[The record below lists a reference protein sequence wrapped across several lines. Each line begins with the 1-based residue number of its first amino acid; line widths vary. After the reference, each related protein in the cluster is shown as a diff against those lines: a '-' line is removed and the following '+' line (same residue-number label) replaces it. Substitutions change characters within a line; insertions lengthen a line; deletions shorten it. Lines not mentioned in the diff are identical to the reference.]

1 MVKSKITDL
10 DKMKMEEAIA
20 NIQGTIPEVEQENT
34 EKVAESIPADPNV
47 RNFSYAVVDDKLY
60 FRENSRMFLKDDL
73 PKATEEQLTSYEA
86 QVSYYTDYIRKRAD
100 WEFVN
105 VYTDEGISATNTQH
119 RDGFNAMIAD
129 ALAGKIDLIVTK
141 SVSRFARNTVDS
153 LTTVRKLKEK
163 GVEIYFEK
171 ENIYTLDSKGELMIT
186 IMSSLAQEE
195 SRSISENV
203 TWGQRKR
210 MADGKV
216 TMPYGRFLGY
226 RKGEDGLPEIVPEE
240 AEVVRMIY
248 RSFMDGLSYY
258 KIAQLLMKRSIPA
271 PSGGEKWHRRTVESI
286 LTNEKYKGS
295 ALLQKKFTMDF
306 LTKKQKVNEGEV
318 PQYFIE
324 DSHPPIID
332 PQEFELVQA
341 EIARRKEIG
350 KVYSSS
356 NIFSTKLVC
365 SCCGGFFGSKVWHS
379 TSKYRRVIWQ
389 CNHKFQNGEK
399 CKTPHLY
406 EDEIKKRF
414 IEVCNRIAADK
425 ENFVASCRQIVE
437 MLSDTAAI
445 DRKIEEQYIYL
456 NGLAASMQQFIL
468 ENAMH
473 PQGEDFYDTK
483 LAKYEKQRAE
493 GETRLKDLQSQ
504 KAARLSR
511 KELLDGL
518 VKALEE
524 SGILIDKFDERL
536 WRLMV
541 EKVVVEL
548 RVS

>member
-1 MVKSKITDL
+1 ML
-10 DKMKMEEAIA
+10 
-20 NIQGTIPEVEQENT
+20 
-34 EKVAESIPADPNV
+34 
-47 RNFSYAVVDDKLY
+47 L
-60 FRENSRMFLKDDL
+60 
-73 PKATEEQLTSYEA
+73 
-86 QVSYYTDYIRKRAD
+86 
-100 WEFVN
+100 
-105 VYTDEGISATNTQH
+105 
-119 RDGFNAMIAD
+119 
-129 ALAGKIDLIVTK
+129 
-141 SVSRFARNTVDS
+141 
-153 LTTVRKLKEK
+153 
-163 GVEIYFEK
+163 FE
-171 ENIYTLDSKGELMIT
+171 LIT

-240 AEVVRMIY
+240 AKVVRMIY

-258 KIAQLLMKRSIPA
+258 KIAQLLMKSNIPA

-295 ALLQKKFTMDF
+295 ALLQKKFTVDF

-324 DSHPPIID
+324 DSHPLIIE
-332 PQEFELVQA
+332 PEEFELVQA

-414 IEVCNRIAADK
+414 IEVCNRIASDK
-425 ENFVASCRQIVE
+425 EDFLISCQQIVE
-437 MLSDTAAI
+437 MLSNTATL
-445 DRKIEEQYIYL
+445 DRKIEAQYIYL
-456 NGLAASMQQFIL
+456 NELAASMQQFIR

-473 PQGEDFYDTK
+473 PQGEDFYDKK
-483 LAKYEKQRAE
+483 LAEYNSQKAEAEKV
-493 GETRLKDLQSQ
+493 LHDLQD
-504 KAARLSR
+504 KRAARLSR
-511 KELLDGL
+511 KELLEGLIRTLSNEGIVTDTFDG
-518 VKALEE
+518 K
-524 SGILIDKFDERL
+524 L
-536 WRLMV
+536 WLLLV
-541 EKVVVEL
+541 EKATVGTDGKLTFTL
-548 RVS
+548 RNGMEIEV

>member
-1 MVKSKITDL
+1 
-10 DKMKMEEAIA
+10 ME
-20 NIQGTIPEVEQENT
+20 
-34 EKVAESIPADPNV
+34 
-47 RNFSYAVVDDKLY
+47 
-60 FRENSRMFLKDDL
+60 
-73 PKATEEQLTSYEA
+73 
-86 QVSYYTDYIRKRAD
+86 
-100 WEFVN
+100 
-105 VYTDEGISATNTQH
+105 
-119 RDGFNAMIAD
+119 
-129 ALAGKIDLIVTK
+129 
-141 SVSRFARNTVDS
+141 
-153 LTTVRKLKEK
+153 
-163 GVEIYFEK
+163 
-171 ENIYTLDSKGELMIT
+171 
-186 IMSSLAQEE
+186 
-195 SRSISENV
+195 
-203 TWGQRKR
+203 
-210 MADGKV
+210 
-216 TMPYGRFLGY
+216 
-226 RKGEDGLPEIVPEE
+226 
-240 AEVVRMIY
+240 
-248 RSFMDGLSYY
+248 GLSYY
-258 KIAQLLMKRSIPA
+258 KIAKMLMEREIPA
-271 PSGGEKWHRRTVESI
+271 PAGGEKWHRRTVESI

-324 DSHPPIID
+324 DSHPPIIE

-389 CNHKFQNGEK
+389 CNHKFSKSSGNEK

-414 IEVCNRIAADK
+414 IEVCNRIASDK
-425 ENFVASCRQIVE
+425 EDFLISCQQIVE
-437 MLSDTAAI
+437 ILSNTAAL
-445 DRKIEEQYIYL
+445 DRKIEAQYIYL
-456 NGLAASMQQFIL
+456 NGLAASMQQFIR

-483 LAKYEKQRAE
+483 LAEYEKQRAK

-518 VKALEE
+518 VNVLEE

-541 EKVVVEL
+541 EKVVVGIEGEL
-548 RVS
+548 TFTLRNGMEIEV

>member
-1 MVKSKITDL
+1 MSRV
-10 DKMKMEEAIA
+10 
-20 NIQGTIPEVEQENT
+20 TI
-34 EKVAESIPADPNV
+34 IPAKLDRATFMPLNQSV
-47 RNFSYAVVDDKLY
+47 KRRVAGYARVSTDSD
-60 FRENSRMFLKDDL
+60 
-73 PKATEEQLTSYEA
+73 EQKTSYEA
-86 QVSYYTDYIRKRAD
+86 QVRYYTNYIKSRDD

-105 VYTDEGISATNTQH
+105 VYTDEGISATNTKH

-129 ALAGKIDLIVTK
+129 ALAGRIDLIVTK

-163 GVEIYFEK
+163 GVEVYFEK
-171 ENIYTLDSKGELMIT
+171 ENIYTLDSKGELFIT

-226 RKGEDGLPEIVPEE
+226 RKGEDGFPEIVPEE
-240 AEVVRMIY
+240 AEVVKLIY
-248 RSFMDGLSYY
+248 KSFMEGLSYY
-258 KIAQLLMKRSIPA
+258 KIAKMLMEREIPA
-271 PSGGEKWHRRTVESI
+271 PAGGEKWHRRTVESI

-324 DSHPPIID
+324 DSHDAIIE
-332 PQEFELVQA
+332 PEEFELVQA

-414 IEVCNRIAADK
+414 IEVCERVAADK

-456 NGLAASMQQFIL
+456 NGLAASMQQFIK
-468 ENAMH
+468 ENAMK
-473 PQGEDFYDTK
+473 PQDKDFYK
-483 LAKYEKQRAE
+483 KKMAEYNSQKAEAEKV
-493 GETRLKDLQSQ
+493 LHDLQD
-504 KAARLSR
+504 KRAARLSR
-511 KELLDGL
+511 KELLEGLIRTMNREGIVTDTFDG
-518 VKALEE
+518 K
-524 SGILIDKFDERL
+524 L

-541 EKVVVEL
+541 EKATVGTDGKLTFTL
-548 RVS
+548 RNGMEIEV

>member
-1 MVKSKITDL
+1 MCQVL
-10 DKMKMEEAIA
+10 L
-20 NIQGTIPEVEQENT
+20 TI
-34 EKVAESIPADPNV
+34 S
-47 RNFSYAVVDDKLY
+47 
-60 FRENSRMFLKDDL
+60 
-73 PKATEEQLTSYEA
+73 
-86 QVSYYTDYIRKRAD
+86 
-100 WEFVN
+100 
-105 VYTDEGISATNTQH
+105 
-119 RDGFNAMIAD
+119 
-129 ALAGKIDLIVTK
+129 
-141 SVSRFARNTVDS
+141 
-153 LTTVRKLKEK
+153 VRKLKEK

-171 ENIYTLDSKGELMIT
+171 ENIYTQDSKGELMIT

-226 RKGEDGLPEIVPEE
+226 RKGEEGLPEIVPEE

-248 RSFMDGLSYY
+248 KSFMEGMSPY
-258 KIAQLLMKRSIPA
+258 KIAKMLMKMHILTPA
-271 PSGGEKWHRRTVESI
+271 GNENWHASTIKSI

-295 ALLQKKFTMDF
+295 ALLQKKFTVDF

-350 KVYSSS
+350 RVYSSI

-379 TSKYRRVIWQ
+379 TSKYKRTIWQ

-399 CKTPHLY
+399 CSTPHLY
-406 EDEIKKRF
+406 EAEIKKRF
-414 IEVCNRIAADK
+414 IEVCERVAADR
-425 ENFVASCRQIVE
+425 NDFIASCQQIVE

-456 NGLAASMQQFIL
+456 NGLASAMQQFIR

-473 PQGEDFYDTK
+473 PQGKDFYKKGWRSMTSKK
-483 LAKYEKQRAE
+483 L
-493 GETRLKDLQSQ
+493 
-504 KAARLSR
+504 RLS
-511 KELLDGL
+511 L
-518 VKALEE
+518 A
-524 SGILIDKFDERL
+524 
-536 WRLMV
+536 
-541 EKVVVEL
+541 
-548 RVS
+548 